1 MIYHVEVITLGG
13 NRTDM
18 TTRSFYEAA
27 YRRSQYQLNTRGLA
41 EVRTGSGR
49 LVIDV
54 LGNERR

>member
-1 MIYHVEVITLGG
+1 MIYHVEVITRGE

-18 TTRSFYEAA
+18 TTRSFYQAA
-27 YRRSQYQLNTRGLA
+27 RRREQFQLSTRGLA